1 VRWKGRDG
9 IIIIIIMRRRRR
21 SFPPKTAAAL
31 ITIVMMMAMN
41 VSQKTVESFQTSPS
55 KQQLSVV
62 VVEEARHGHL
72 TARWR
77 RCNNRIRRRLISQAG
92 DNEKENET
100 VEDEEEVFKLSNAR
114 RISSNNENNENNND
128 NNSDNSDYYFMDDL
142 TPPPVNFARN
152 SILFSDNPSTK
163 RRNNVLLDV
172 WNVCQ
177 TYLPAIVTGA
187 WPWRRQRQDGVSKKM
202 EPTAALYNMILVR
215 LPVVAVGVL
224 YWKQLL
230 WDHHDLVMD
239 FGVDGPQV
247 MNPLLVT
254 LVLCLILL

>member
-1 VRWKGRDG
+1 VCVGKERDG
-9 IIIIIIMRRRRR
+9 IIIMMRRR

-31 ITIVMMMAMN
+31 IIIVMMMAMN
-41 VSQKTVESFQTSPS
+41 VSQNTVESFQTSPS

-62 VVEEARHGHL
+62 VARHGQL
-72 TARWR
+72 TTTTARW
-77 RCNNRIRRRLISQAG
+77 RCNNRIRRRIISQAG
-92 DNEKENET
+92 DKNENEKEK
-100 VEDEEEVFKLSNAR
+100 VEDEEEEVFKLSNAR
-114 RISSNNENNENNND
+114 RISSNNNNDNDNNDD